1 MKKIL
6 ILLCA
11 GLMVCFVA
19 SGALA
24 YTATDTP
31 VYKWKGAVNTG
42 VLHHGASDPISSTNP
57 GPFNTYG
64 YDFIGGVLT
73 IYTNWSPVFN
83 KSIDAVATADLFID
97 FWYNGPGF
105 DYAIGLDDGTNGTA
119 NRITNVYDVATNGY
133 NNTQFYFA
141 GQTSLQYGGSLD
153 AAGAVDVPAIALG
166 NVIGNVPVVWTTGI
180 GNDPDNSVAIT
191 LGAVD
196 NFTFFWASGTCGNG
210 PIDGKVP
217 LPGAMLLLGAGM
229 ARLVA
234 YARRRRGE

>member
-24 YTATDTP
+24 YTATDTL
-31 VYKWKGAVNTG
+31 VYEWIGNVNTG
-42 VLHHGASDPISSTNP
+42 DDHYGASDPISSSNP
-57 GPFNTYG
+57 GRFNTYG
-64 YDFIGGVLT
+64 YDFSGGVLT
-73 IYTNWSPVFN
+73 IYTNWSPASNRF
-83 KSIDAVATADLFID
+83 IDGVATADLFID
-97 FWYNGPGF
+97 LWSTGPGYDF
-105 DYAIGLDDGTNGTA
+105 AIGLDDGTNWTA
-119 NRITNVYDVATNGY
+119 NRIGKVYDVATNGY
-133 NNTQFYFA
+133 KNTKDYFSW
-141 GQTSLQYGGSLD
+141 QLLSYGGSLD
-153 AAGAVDVPAIALG
+153 AAGAVDVPAIAKG
-166 NVIGNVPVVWTTGI
+166 SSTDTVSVVWTTGI
-180 GNDPDNSVAIT
+180 GDNPDNSVAIT
-191 LGAVD
+191 LGQIE
-196 NFTFFWASGTCGNG
+196 NFSFFWASGTCGNG